1 MTNKK
6 ILTIHSEDRD
16 INKWPDPNEFEVY
29 LPDNYSNVES
39 INLTNI
45 SITNNFYNISEYLFN
60 NYLPYKQNNEER
72 YLIIPDGFY
81 TPDQLAFTL
90 TKLIQRSYNSS
101 IDAKIFVLYD
111 RIKNKF
117 VFFCDC
123 QANIAINFE
132 LSFDKFYYTDILCK
146 DKKFL
151 NPDKFSKQYSHWGL
165 GYNLGFEKISYDIS
179 QNISFETDNNVT
191 NFYNLNYFDFSLN
204 NPLNIDLGKISDISN
219 YYFRYSENQID
230 LNPPNT
236 IYMEIDK
243 HNYCDEIT
251 PYQYRSNYLYCN
263 DYNSTINSYFAKI
276 LFLTQNSSIGKK
288 MTSTNHEGYISQGH
302 LNCKNP
308 IEKLTRLKFKFRYHN
323 GELVNFDNINFNFTL
338 EFNLK
343 CMP

>member
-16 INKWPDPNEFEVY
+16 INKWPDPNEFELY
-29 LPDNYSNVES
+29 LPDNYSNIES

-60 NYLPYKQNNEER
+60 NYLPYSTTQDSPN
-72 YLIIPDGFY
+72 LSHILIPDGLY
-81 TPDQLAFTL
+81 TPEQLAFTL
-90 TKLIQRSYNSS
+90 TKLLENQ
-101 IDAKIFVLYD
+101 KIFVLYHK
-111 RIKNKF
+111 IKNKF
-117 VFFCDC
+117 LFLSSLSH
-123 QANIAINFE
+123 NFN
-132 LSFDKFYYTDILCK
+132 LQFDNFAYTEKLCK

-151 NPDKFSKQYSHWGL
+151 DPIKISKQYAHWGL
-165 GYNLGFEKISYDIS
+165 GYNLGFEKTSYDFSRNGPIEPPDIS
-179 QNISFETDNNVT
+179 T
-191 NFYNLNYFDFSLN
+191 NYVNDFDICLNDPN
-204 NPLNIDLGKISDISN
+204 KIIPDGFDISN
-219 YYFRYSENQID
+219 CYFRYSENQID
-230 LNPPNT
+230 LNPSNT

-288 MTSTNHEGYISQGH
+288 MTPTNHEGYISQGH

-323 GELVNFDNINFNFTL
+323 GELVDFHNINFNFTL
-338 EFNLK
+338 EFHLK

>member
-1 MTNKK
+1 MNNKK

-16 INKWPDPNEFEVY
+16 INKWPNPNEFELY
-29 LPDNYSNVES
+29 LPDNYSNIES

-45 SITNNFYNISEYLFN
+45 SITNNFYNISQYLFN
-60 NYLPYKQNNEER
+60 NYLLYTTSNN
-72 YLIIPDGFY
+72 LKSILIPDGFY
-81 TPDQLAFTL
+81 TPEQLAFTL
-90 TKLIQRSYNSS
+90 TKLFESKSENIYV
-101 IDAKIFVLYD
+101 IYD
-111 RIKNKF
+111 KIKNKF
-117 VFFCDC
+117 LFLSM
-123 QANIAINFE
+123 NNNFY
-132 LSFDKFYYTDILCK
+132 LQFDEFAYSDEVCK

-151 NPDKFSKQYSHWGL
+151 DPIKISKQYSYWGL
-165 GYNLGFEKISYDIS
+165 GYNLGFEKTSYDFSFNGLIEPP
-179 QNISFETDNNVT
+179 NIST
-191 NFYNLNYFDFSLN
+191 NYVNDFDICLNDPNKIIPDDFIIGSC
-204 NPLNIDLGKISDISN
+204 
-219 YYFRYSENQID
+219 YFRYSENQID

-276 LFLTQNSSIGKK
+276 QFLTQDSSIGKQ
-288 MTSTNHEGYISQGH
+288 MTSTKNEGYITQGH

-323 GELVNFDNINFNFTL
+323 GDLVNFYNNNFNFTL
-338 EFNLK
+338 QFDLK

>member
-1 MTNKK
+1 MNNKK

-16 INKWPDPNEFEVY
+16 INKWPNPNEFELN
-29 LPDNYSNVES
+29 LPDNYNNIES

-60 NYLPYKQNNEER
+60 NYLTYTETLLDLNPESI
-72 YLIIPDGFY
+72 LIPNGLY
-81 TPDQLAFTL
+81 SPEQLAFTL
-90 TKLIQRSYNSS
+90 TKLLKNNGKDIY
-101 IDAKIFVLYD
+101 VLYD
-111 RIKNKF
+111 KIKNKF
-117 VFFCDC
+117 LFLSNTISTFYLRFD
-123 QANIAINFE
+123 NFA
-132 LSFDKFYYTDILCK
+132 YTEKLCK

-151 NPDKFSKQYSHWGL
+151 DPIKISKQYANWGL
-165 GYNLGFEKISYDIS
+165 GYNLGFEKTYYDFSQNGPIEQPDIS
-179 QNISFETDNNVT
+179 T
-191 NFYNLNYFDFSLN
+191 NYINDFDICLNDPKKIIPDGFTINSCYF
-204 NPLNIDLGKISDISN
+204 I
-219 YYFRYSENQID
+219 YSENQID

-276 LFLTQNSSIGKK
+276 LFLTQDSSIGKQ
-288 MTSTNHEGYISQGH
+288 MISTKNEGYISQGH

-323 GELVNFDNINFNFTL
+323 GELVYFDNINFNFTL